1 MRQRLLLV
9 VVILFLAVQ
18 WTWGGTG
25 QYSFSGYLPRVEKAA
40 NQITINIDS
49 AAASKEFYIYYR
61 IKGIKNFQV
70 RKMKRDD
77 YGHAYYQLSTDILFG
92 SDLEYFIVEDRSAL
106 SDTMTPV
113 FTITGITDKESPDI
127 YFLDAG
133 QEGGGEESGP
143 KDPLFFRIGASLSA
157 TGKLHDNADPPGED
171 FDANANLRIYKNIYK
186 EKYQFDFDSNFTYT
200 HNAGEEE
207 EKINLSNMSIKYVRG
222 THTIEAGDLSVNGT
236 DFTIS
241 SLSRRG
247 VHYQMDGKN
256 LYLSSFFTNSQQ
268 KTGFDGFG
276 IPPSSAY
283 LFGATAGFNLGS
295 TLKVRGMFMTGKDNQ
310 DSKTLV
316 TVEDAFREGDLYSLW
331 GEFSLFQSK
340 LVLKGEFSR
349 SSFGK
354 AQEEDNVEKE
364 SDTAWRAGASF
375 NHGIFSASGDYK
387 KVGGDFSSIAN
398 LFLENDWEGL
408 TTMAGIAYQSFS
420 LNVSYTDRKTN
431 ITSTVQPML
440 RTKNIMA
447 MANWLIANHIQVGAE
462 FGLDNLDY
470 DKSSGMMTG
479 TDDMD
484 TIKYAGTLGYIAGA
498 NGITLKLGKTE
509 SKSFTS
515 NIDAA
520 VALNLK
526 FGNILSLNPTLSYQ
540 STENFTDNS
549 TSKVYNVFLNSE
561 LTIIQE
567 LFSFSFTGSWTK
579 NDNTFMDSTMLS
591 LGGNANLNLTKL
603 FNNKIQPT
611 LSLRGKYEEYKNG
624 DTENDNV
631 SLYLQADVSF

>member
-1 MRQRLLLV
+1 MKLKLSMGFMILLL
-9 VVILFLAVQ
+9 AVG
-18 WTWGGTG
+18 WTWGGMQ

-40 NQITINIDS
+40 GHITINIDS
-49 AAASKEFYIYYR
+49 IASRELYLYYR

-70 RKMKRDD
+70 RKMKLDEL
-77 YGHAYYQLSTDILFG
+77 GNAYYHLSTDILFG
-92 SDLEYFIVEDRSAL
+92 GELEYFIVEDRSSL

-113 FTITGITDKESPDI
+113 FTITDITDKESPAI
-127 YFLDAG
+127 YFLDSG
-133 QEGGGEESGP
+133 QESGGEVSGP
-143 KDPLFFRIGASLSA
+143 KDPLFFRIGASLSTA
-157 TGKLHDNADPPGED
+157 AKIHDNAEPPGED

-186 EKYQFDFDSNFTYT
+186 ENYQFDFDSNFTYT
-200 HNAGEEE
+200 HNAGPEE
-207 EKINLSNMSIKYVRG
+207 EKINLSNMTIKYVRG

-241 SLSRRG
+241 ALSRRG
-247 VHYQMDGKN
+247 VHYQLDGKN
-256 LYLSSFFTNSQQ
+256 LFLSSFFTNSQQ

-295 TLKVRGMFMTGKDNQ
+295 ALKLRGMFMTGKDNQ

-331 GEFSLFQSK
+331 GEFSLFQGK
-340 LVLKGEFSR
+340 LVLRGEYSR

-354 AQEEDNVEKE
+354 AEEEEKVEKE

-375 NHGIFSASGDYK
+375 SHGVFSASADYK

-408 TTMAGIAYQSFS
+408 SSMAGIAYQSFS
-420 LNVSYTDRKTN
+420 LNVTYTDRKTN
-431 ITSTVQPML
+431 LTSLVQPIMHS
-440 RTKNIMA
+440 KNVTA
-447 MANWLIANHIQVGAE
+447 MGNWLIANHVQVGAE
-462 FGLDNLDY
+462 FGFDNLDY
-470 DKSSGMMTG
+470 DKDSGMMTG
-479 TDDMD
+479 SEDMD

-498 NGITLKLGKTE
+498 NGITFRLGKTE
-509 SKSFTS
+509 SKNFTS
-515 NIDAA
+515 NIDAS

-526 FGNILSLNPTLSYQ
+526 FGNVFSLNPTLSYQ
-540 STENFTDNS
+540 STENFTDDS
-549 TSKVYNVFLNSE
+549 TSKVYNVFINSE

-567 LFSFSFTGSWTK
+567 LFSFSFTGSWSK
-579 NDNTFMDSTMLS
+579 NDNTYQDTTTLS
-591 LGGNANLNLTKL
+591 LGGSGNLTLAKL
-603 FNNKIQPT
+603 FSNKIQPT
-611 LSLRGKYEEYKNG
+611 LSLRGKYEEYKTG
-624 DTENDNV
+624 DTRTDNV